1 MKCIVEA
8 CIADN
13 KIYKNMKLLKKN
25 FLQVKNNNK
34 SGEKMYNYKKLY
46 KIYFSFLFVWLFGG
60 IFTLWGSELEG
71 LYKTPISLTGLIEP
85 SETLQVQS
93 SIGGRV
99 EAIHVKVNQSV
110 AEDQLL
116 LTIENT
122 SQKRQLELSRI
133 QLKINENNVKV
144 SENSIKDME
153 TNLKDIK
160 RRLDD
165 EETLFEQGSS
175 TRSQLEALELQ
186 YNRGVLSLEKTK
198 LGYENAL
205 LTLKNAILTLERT
218 KHDVELSED
227 ALEDT
232 RVKAKIGGIIAA
244 KSIEEG
250 EMISPGSPV
259 FHIIDISQV
268 KIVIQ
273 AEQHDL
279 PMIKRGQSVVFVT
292 PSYRDKQFSG
302 YIERVDWIADPET
315 GRFPLHVKANNPG
328 LMLRAGMSAKVYLL
342 SKK

>member
-1 MKCIVEA
+1 
-8 CIADN
+8 
-13 KIYKNMKLLKKN
+13 
-25 FLQVKNNNK
+25 
-34 SGEKMYNYKKLY
+34 MYNYKKLH

-71 LYKTPISLTGLIEP
+71 SYKTPISLTGLIEP

-160 RRLDD
+160 RKLDD

-175 TRSQLEALELQ
+175 TRSQLEALQLQ
-186 YNRGVLSLEKTK
+186 YDRAVLSLDKTK
-198 LGYENAL
+198 LGYENAI
-205 LTLKNAILTLERT
+205 LTLKNAILTLERS
-218 KHDVELSED
+218 KHDVDLSED

>member
-1 MKCIVEA
+1 
-8 CIADN
+8 
-13 KIYKNMKLLKKN
+13 
-25 FLQVKNNNK
+25 
-34 SGEKMYNYKKLY
+34 MYNYKKLH

-60 IFTLWGSELEG
+60 IFTLWGNELEG
-71 LYKTPISLTGLIEP
+71 SYKTPISLTGLIEP

-175 TRSQLEALELQ
+175 TRSQLEALQLQ
-186 YNRGVLSLEKTK
+186 YNRAVLSLEKTK
-198 LGYENAL
+198 LGYENA
-205 LTLKNAILTLERT
+205 ILTLERS
-218 KHDVELSED
+218 KHDFDLSED

-259 FHIIDISQV
+259 FHIIVISQV

>member
-1 MKCIVEA
+1 
-8 CIADN
+8 
-13 KIYKNMKLLKKN
+13 
-25 FLQVKNNNK
+25 
-34 SGEKMYNYKKLY
+34 MYNYKKLH

-71 LYKTPISLTGLIEP
+71 SYKTPISLTGLIEP

-144 SENSIKDME
+144 SENSIKVNENSIKDME

-160 RRLDD
+160 RKLDD

-175 TRSQLEALELQ
+175 TRSQLEALQLQ
-186 YNRGVLSLEKTK
+186 YDRAVLSLDKTK
-198 LGYENAL
+198 LGYENA
-205 LTLKNAILTLERT
+205 ILTLERS
-218 KHDVELSED
+218 KHDVDLSED

>member
-1 MKCIVEA
+1 
-8 CIADN
+8 
-13 KIYKNMKLLKKN
+13 
-25 FLQVKNNNK
+25 
-34 SGEKMYNYKKLY
+34 MYNYKKLH

-160 RRLDD
+160 RKLDD

-175 TRSQLEALELQ
+175 TRSQLESLQLQ
-186 YNRGVLSLEKTK
+186 YDRAVLSLDKTK

-205 LTLKNAILTLERT
+205 MTLKNAVLTLERS
-218 KHDVELSED
+218 KHDVDLSED

>member
-1 MKCIVEA
+1 
-8 CIADN
+8 
-13 KIYKNMKLLKKN
+13 MKLLQN
-25 FLQVKNNNK
+25 FLQIKNNNK
-34 SGEKMYNYKKLY
+34 SGEKMYNYKKLH

-71 LYKTPISLTGLIEP
+71 SYKTPISLTGLIEP

-175 TRSQLEALELQ
+175 TRSQLESLQLQ
-186 YNRGVLSLEKTK
+186 YNRAVLSLEKTK
-198 LGYENAL
+198 LGYENA
-205 LTLKNAILTLERT
+205 ILTLERS
-218 KHDVELSED
+218 KHDVDLSED

>member
-1 MKCIVEA
+1 
-8 CIADN
+8 
-13 KIYKNMKLLKKN
+13 MKLLQN
-25 FLQVKNNNK
+25 FFQIKNNNK
-34 SGEKMYNYKKLY
+34 SGEKMYNYKKLH

-71 LYKTPISLTGLIEP
+71 SYKTPISLTGLIEP

-175 TRSQLEALELQ
+175 TRSQLEALQLQ
-186 YNRGVLSLEKTK
+186 YNRAVLSLEKTK
-198 LGYENAL
+198 LGYENA
-205 LTLKNAILTLERT
+205 ILTLERS
-218 KHDVELSED
+218 KHDVDLSED

>member
-1 MKCIVEA
+1 M
-8 CIADN
+8 
-13 KIYKNMKLLKKN
+13 YK
-25 FLQVKNNNK
+25 
-34 SGEKMYNYKKLY
+34 YKKLH

-71 LYKTPISLTGLIEP
+71 SYKTPISLTGLIEP

-122 SQKRQLELSRI
+122 SQKRHLELSRI

-144 SENSIKDME
+144 SENSIKVNENSIKDME

-160 RRLDD
+160 RRLED

-175 TRSQLEALELQ
+175 TRSQLEALQLQ
-186 YNRGVLSLEKTK
+186 FNRGVLSLDKTK
-198 LGYENAL
+198 LGYENA
-205 LTLKNAILTLERT
+205 ILTLERS
-218 KHDVELSED
+218 KHDIDLSED

-259 FHIIDISQV
+259 FQIIDISQV

-279 PMIKRGQSVVFVT
+279 PMIKRGQAVVFVT

-315 GRFPLHVKANNPG
+315 GRFPLHIKANNPG

>member
-1 MKCIVEA
+1 
-8 CIADN
+8 
-13 KIYKNMKLLKKN
+13 MKLLQN
-25 FLQVKNNNK
+25 FFQIKNNNK
-34 SGEKMYNYKKLY
+34 SGEKMYNYKKLH

-71 LYKTPISLTGLIEP
+71 SYKTPISLTGLIEP

-175 TRSQLEALELQ
+175 TRSQLESLQLQ
-186 YNRGVLSLEKTK
+186 YNRAVLSLEKTK
-198 LGYENAL
+198 LGYENA
-205 LTLKNAILTLERT
+205 ILTLERS
-218 KHDVELSED
+218 KHDVDLSED

>member
-1 MKCIVEA
+1 
-8 CIADN
+8 
-13 KIYKNMKLLKKN
+13 
-25 FLQVKNNNK
+25 
-34 SGEKMYNYKKLY
+34 MYNYKKY
-46 KIYFSFLFVWLFGG
+46 HKIYFSFLFVWLFGG

-71 LYKTPISLTGLIEP
+71 SYKTPISLTGLIEP

-175 TRSQLEALELQ
+175 TRSQLEALQLQ
-186 YNRGVLSLEKTK
+186 YNRAVLSLEKTK
-198 LGYENAL
+198 LGYENA
-205 LTLKNAILTLERT
+205 ILTLERS
-218 KHDVELSED
+218 KHDVDLSED

>member
-1 MKCIVEA
+1 
-8 CIADN
+8 
-13 KIYKNMKLLKKN
+13 
-25 FLQVKNNNK
+25 
-34 SGEKMYNYKKLY
+34 MYNYKKLH

-60 IFTLWGSELEG
+60 IFTLWGSELG
-71 LYKTPISLTGLIEP
+71 GSYKTPISLTGLIEP

-175 TRSQLEALELQ
+175 TRSQLEALQLQ

-198 LGYENAL
+198 LGYENA
-205 LTLKNAILTLERT
+205 ILTLERS
-218 KHDVELSED
+218 KHDVDLSED

>member
-1 MKCIVEA
+1 M
-8 CIADN
+8 
-13 KIYKNMKLLKKN
+13 YKR
-25 FLQVKNNNK
+25 Q
-34 SGEKMYNYKKLY
+34 
-46 KIYFSFLFVWLFGG
+46 
-60 IFTLWGSELEG
+60 SEN
-71 LYKTPISLTGLIEP
+71 
-85 SETLQVQS
+85 
-93 SIGGRV
+93 SI
-99 EAIHVKVNQSV
+99 KVN
-110 AEDQLL
+110 
-116 LTIENT
+116 
-122 SQKRQLELSRI
+122 
-133 QLKINENNVKV
+133 
-144 SENSIKDME
+144 ENSIKDME

-175 TRSQLEALELQ
+175 TRSQLEALKLQ
-186 YNRGVLSLEKTK
+186 YNRAALSLEKTK
-198 LGYENAL
+198 LGYENA
-205 LTLKNAILTLERT
+205 ILTLERS
-218 KHDVELSED
+218 KHDVDLSED

-232 RVKAKIGGIIAA
+232 RVKAKINGIIAA

-259 FHIIDISQV
+259 FHIIDISKV

-315 GRFPLHVKANNPG
+315 GRFPLHIKANNPG

>member
-1 MKCIVEA
+1 
-8 CIADN
+8 
-13 KIYKNMKLLKKN
+13 
-25 FLQVKNNNK
+25 
-34 SGEKMYNYKKLY
+34 MYNYKKLH
-46 KIYFSFLFVWLFGG
+46 KIYFSFLLVWLFGG

-71 LYKTPISLTGLIEP
+71 SYKTPISLTGLIEP

-99 EAIHVKVNQSV
+99 EVIHVKVNQTV
-110 AEDQLL
+110 AEYQLL
-116 LTIENT
+116 LTLENT
-122 SQKRQLELSRI
+122 SQKRQLELSQI

-144 SENSIKDME
+144 SENSIKVNENSIKDME

-175 TRSQLEALELQ
+175 TRSQLEALQLQ
-186 YNRGVLSLEKTK
+186 YNRAVLSLDKTK

-205 LTLKNAILTLERT
+205 LTLERSR
-218 KHDVELSED
+218 HDVDLSED

-232 RVKAKIGGIIAA
+232 RLKAKISGIIAA

-250 EMISPGSPV
+250 EMISPGSPI

-279 PMIKRGQSVVFVT
+279 PMIKKGQSVVFVT

-315 GRFPLHVKANNPG
+315 GRFPLHVKADNPG

-342 SKK
+342 SKQ

>member
-1 MKCIVEA
+1 
-8 CIADN
+8 
-13 KIYKNMKLLKKN
+13 
-25 FLQVKNNNK
+25 
-34 SGEKMYNYKKLY
+34 MYNYKKLH

-71 LYKTPISLTGLIEP
+71 SYKTPISLTGLIEP

-160 RRLDD
+160 RRLND

-175 TRSQLEALELQ
+175 TRSQLEALQLQ
-186 YNRGVLSLEKTK
+186 YNRAVLSLEKTK
-198 LGYENAL
+198 LGYENA
-205 LTLKNAILTLERT
+205 ILTLERS
-218 KHDVELSED
+218 KHDVDLSED

>member
-1 MKCIVEA
+1 
-8 CIADN
+8 
-13 KIYKNMKLLKKN
+13 
-25 FLQVKNNNK
+25 
-34 SGEKMYNYKKLY
+34 MYNYKKLH

-71 LYKTPISLTGLIEP
+71 SYKTPISLTGLIEP

-144 SENSIKDME
+144 SENSIKVNENSIKDME

-175 TRSQLEALELQ
+175 TRSQLEALQLQ
-186 YNRGVLSLEKTK
+186 YDRAVLSLEKTK
-198 LGYENAL
+198 LGYENA
-205 LTLKNAILTLERT
+205 ILTLERS
-218 KHDVELSED
+218 KHDFDLSED